1 MKTSGSEDAS
11 DGDVDALLG
20 SLRRISLE
28 ALDDRAALL
37 RRVDNK
43 YLLQR
48 DQLVRLLRHA
58 VDHHDVLEI
67 DGRRRFA
74 YRSVYFDTRDLRAFH
89 DHVAGRRPRFKLRTR
104 CYLDA
109 GSCQF
114 EVKVTTGSDETD
126 KHQAD
131 HPADA
136 SERLGEDARRLIEA
150 TLHYTGAEPARDL
163 IAVLTTEFDRFTL
176 AARAGGSRMTCD
188 LGLRLCC
195 LNDGS
200 QALLDP
206 ARVVVETK
214 SGDGCTTV
222 DRLLSEMG
230 IAPISMSK
238 YRMGIDLLVERDPT
252 GKTGPLRKHFS

>member
-1 MKTSGSEDAS
+1 MKASGSADPS
-11 DGDVDALLG
+11 DGDVDARLG
-20 SLRRISLE
+20 SLRGISLE
-28 ALDDRAALL
+28 ALDERAALL

-48 DQLVRLLRHA
+48 DQLLGLLGHA
-58 VDHHDVLEI
+58 VDDHDVLEI
-67 DGRRRFA
+67 DGHRRFA
-74 YRSVYFDTRDLRAFH
+74 YRSIYFDTRDLRTFH

-114 EVKVTTGSDETD
+114 EVKVTTDSDETD
-126 KHQAD
+126 KHQAV
-131 HPADA
+131 HPADVP
-136 SERLGEDARRLIEA
+136 ERLGGDARRLIED
-150 TLHYTGAEPARDL
+150 TLHDAGAEPAGNVV
-163 IAVLTTEFDRFTL
+163 AVLATEFDRFTL
-176 AARAGGSRMTCD
+176 AARTGGSRMTCD
-188 LGLRLCC
+188 LGLRLCR

-200 QALLDP
+200 QVRLDP

-214 SGDGCTTV
+214 SGDGCSPV
-222 DRLLSEMG
+222 DRRLSEMG

-252 GKTGPLRKHFS
+252 GRTGPIRKHCS